1 MINGTPEPFAVFF
14 DYYGACQ
21 SYHYGI
27 TNFLG
32 CLSTLVM
39 SLFPCVCVV
48 FVFAGMV
55 EGAFLHA
62 VLPE

>member
-21 SYHYGI
+21 SFHYGI

-32 CLSTLVM
+32 CLNKPLS
-39 SLFPCVCVV
+39 
-48 FVFAGMV
+48 FAV
-55 EGAFLHA
+55 TFALH
-62 VLPE
+62 LETK